1 MAKTQFIRANGI
13 VLHTRLLGAGDG
25 SALVFSNSL
34 GSDFRIWEEV
44 AARLAG
50 RYRILLYDKR
60 GHGLSDAPPGPYT
73 IDDHADD
80 LLALLDHFNIA
91 SAAIVGLS
99 VGGMVA
105 QRLAVRAPGR
115 VAAMVLCG
123 TAARIGT
130 PESWAN
136 RIGAVE
142 RGGIASVAES
152 ILELWF
158 TADFRQRRAN
168 EFAGWRNMLVR
179 MPADGYVAT
188 CATVRDTDL
197 RADAARIATPVLCV
211 AGDQDGST
219 PPDLVRATSRLIPGS
234 RFALIKDA
242 GHIPCVEQPEV
253 LANLVREHLE
263 GSSHG

>member
-1 MAKTQFIRANGI
+1 MADEKFIRANGI
-13 VLHTRLLGAGDG
+13 VLHTRLLGPAD
-25 SALVFSNSL
+25 APPLVFSNSL
-34 GSDFRIWEEV
+34 GSDFRIWDEV
-44 AARLAG
+44 VERLAG

-60 GHGLSDAPPGPYT
+60 GHGLSDAPTGPYT

-80 LLALLDHFNIA
+80 FEALLDHFGIA
-91 SAAIVGLS
+91 GAAVVGLS
-99 VGGMVA
+99 VGGMIA
-105 QRLAVRAPGR
+105 QRLAVRAPDR
-115 VAAMVLCG
+115 VKALVLCG
-123 TAARIGT
+123 TAARIGSQ
-130 PESWAN
+130 EGWAD

-142 RGGIASVAES
+142 RAGIASVADS

-158 TADFRQRRAN
+158 TADFRQRRAD

-197 RADAARIATPVLCV
+197 RADAARIAAPVLCV

-219 PPDLVRATSRLIPGS
+219 PPDLVQATAQLIPGA
-234 RFALIKDA
+234 RFTLIENA

-253 LANLVREHLE
+253 LANLIREHLE